1 MLVVGVCV
9 CVFASSVV
17 VITAK
22 RCSPIRYYTLL
33 NDTPLLVHQH
43 SPLYTRTYVGALMQ
57 SKVEIKST
65 KFKTRWILMVN
76 SLCSGSASLF
86 LLSILICLLLL
97 PSLLCFQQFT
107 IYRMFSN
114 WMHAFAHSHW
124 TRFLFQIS
132 PLASCMTR
140 RRRRRRRWSWSG
152 KHNTHSFRMNIWMRC
167 INKPFSEVRKMC
179 VHRVCRRMK
188 KTHCFRV
195 VHPSRLALNSNL
207 FRVLHAILSLWFSN
221 H

>member
-1 MLVVGVCV
+1 MLVGRVCV
-9 CVFASSVV
+9 CV

-43 SPLYTRTYVGALMQ
+43 SPLCTRTYVGALMQ
-57 SKVEIKST
+57 SKEERKST

-76 SLCSGSASLF
+76 SLCSGSASHF

-114 WMHAFAHSHW
+114 WMHAFAHSHS
-124 TRFLFQIS
+124 TRFLCQIF

-140 RRRRRRRWSWSG
+140 RRRRRSWSWSG

-188 KTHCFRV
+188 RTHCFRV
-195 VHPSRLALNSNL
+195 VHPSLLALNSNL